1 MNELFDRYVRECMPT
16 LSPRCQRDY
25 IAIVGKLRACFGHM
39 TPQDVK
45 PRHVRDFLDVE
56 TGKIHRNRMVAVLST
71 IFYKAIGKW
80 CLDDDLRNPCVKVE
94 RHPTKPRDRYVTDEE
109 FNAFRAIC
117 SPQCKLAMDLALL
130 TSQRQ
135 GDLIRLKWDQIEV
148 SGPRENWAI
157 RVRQGKTGKQMRIK
171 ISPALERVLDLAD
184 ALPPA
189 LPREYVIR
197 NRLGERYTSDGFRAM
212 WQRFMRQFEKAGHER
227 FCFHDLRAK
236 SISDNPSLQAAS
248 SLAGHVDQKVT
259 TRVYDRGIRSVEPL
273 R

>member
-1 MNELFDRYVRECMPT
+1 MQDLFDRYGKDCLPA
-16 LSPRCQRDY
+16 LSPRTQRGCT
-25 IAIVGKLRACFGHM
+25 AILKILGAHFGQM
-39 TPQDVK
+39 TPQEVK
-45 PRHVRDFLDVE
+45 PRHVRDFLDVD

-71 IFYKAIGKW
+71 VFNRAIGKW
-80 CLDDDLRNPCVKVE
+80 CVDDDLRNPCVKVE

-109 FNAFRAIC
+109 FAAFRAIC
-117 SPQCKLAMDLALL
+117 LPQCKLAMDLALL

-135 GDLIRLKWDQIEV
+135 GDLIRLTWDQIEV
-148 SGPRENWAI
+148 SGPRESWAI

-197 NRLGERYTSDGFRAM
+197 NRLGEPYTSDGFRAM

-227 FCFHDLRAK
+227 FSFHDLRAK

-248 SLAGHVDQKVT
+248 SLAGHVDPKVT